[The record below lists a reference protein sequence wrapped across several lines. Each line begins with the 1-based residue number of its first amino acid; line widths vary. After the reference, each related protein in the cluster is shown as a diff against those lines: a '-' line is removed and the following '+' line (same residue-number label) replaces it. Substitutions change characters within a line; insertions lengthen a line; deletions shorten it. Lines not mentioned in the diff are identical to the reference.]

1 MVSFVFTVYSSFMFV
16 PESWDKDM
24 IAYSMFRSL
33 SFVIPLHDSSNL
45 IIEYNICLSLSL
57 NRTAGPIKIR
67 DDRPATE
74 WITYERD
81 KRNLEM
87 KKIKTI
93 L

>member
-45 IIEYNICLSLSL
+45 IIEYNICLSLSFINAFL
-57 NRTAGPIKIR
+57 WFLFFNS
-67 DDRPATE
+67 
-74 WITYERD
+74 
-81 KRNLEM
+81 
-87 KKIKTI
+87 
-93 L
+93 